1 MSKRTYYHTPSGTT
15 SALFMDCLNQAHL
28 LIAGATGSGKSVFEN
43 GLISAALLDS
53 PARRRFILID
63 PKGTEL
69 DMYSTLPH
77 CITYAHTIHESV
89 NALQQGAD
97 IVTARFEDMRR
108 RHIRTYDGSH
118 IYIIIDELMYLLNR
132 PTVKRQVFDLMQD
145 LLCIARAAAVHIIA
159 ITQNPTRDTLPPSIR
174 CNFDA
179 RIALRTATR
188 QDSRNIIETGGCE
201 RLPNPREAGAAYGYY
216 RRGGDITLYQLPYIT
231 EDEITR
237 LIDYWTSP
245 AGRPRTA

>member
-1 MSKRTYYHTPSGTT
+1 MNRTTYATPTGST
-15 SALFMDCLNQAHL
+15 SRLFIDCLAQSHL

-43 GLISAALLDS
+43 GMISAALLDS
-53 PARRRFILID
+53 PARKRFIFID

-69 DMYSTLPH
+69 DIYSTLPH
-77 CITYAHTIHESV
+77 CLLYAHTTTEAV
-89 NALQQGAD
+89 NALQHAAD
-97 IVTARFEDMRR
+97 IVTARFNDMQR

-118 IYIIIDELMYLLNR
+118 IYIIIDELMYLMNR
-132 PTVKRQVFDLMQD
+132 PTVKRQVFDLLQD
-145 LLCIARAAAVHIIA
+145 LLCISRAAAVHIVA

-188 QDSRNIIETGGCE
+188 QDSRNIIEMGGCE
-201 RLPNPREAGAAYGYY
+201 KLPNPREAGAAYGYY
-216 RRGGDITLYQLPYIT
+216 RRGGDTTLYQLPYVT

-245 AGRPRTA
+245 AGKPRTA